1 MVTEFDLSGDVVV
14 TDHVDDVE
22 FLGLVGDSE
31 LQSREADRRK
41 LRLAREWALR
51 KQVTEV
57 RDAAHWCDGDSRD
70 IEETIG
76 GEGTPL
82 VAAGSVEPFAAALGV
97 GTTTALQLLSDALD
111 LYYRL
116 PRLWAL
122 MDVLDLAPWRARRI
136 AKATHPLSP
145 KAAAYVEAQVL
156 EIADSCGPVK
166 LDRIVQDAAAR
177 FDPVERA
184 EAEDA
189 AKAAWGVRVDDYTM
203 DGWLGTSRMELV
215 GDTPTLHRFRD
226 LLSKGAHDQLDP
238 ARPADEQP
246 SLEHRKI
253 AALNSLISATT
264 TGVPTKAYVHFDL
277 TDLPDKLA
285 FGSVERLGPLT
296 IKTLKE
302 WLGTSRFTLQPV
314 LRMDR
319 GDAVDQHDP
328 PAWMRETVILRDR
341 ECVFPWCTR
350 SSRDCDLD
358 HIEPYVDLDDRGPP
372 GQTRPDNLAPL
383 CRRHHRAK
391 TFRGWTYVRNADGTY
406 TWTSPYGRL
415 FTVAASGV
423 VTRH

>member
-14 TDHVDDVE
+14 TDHVDDAE

-41 LRLAREWALR
+41 LRFAREWALR
-51 KQVTEV
+51 KQVSDV
-57 RDAAHWCDGDSRD
+57 LKAAHWCDGDIKD

-82 VAAGSVEPFAAALGV
+82 VAAGCVEPFAVALGV
-97 GTTTALQLLSDALD
+97 STSTALQLLSDALD

-122 MDVLDLAPWRARRI
+122 MEALDLAPWRARRI
-136 AKATHPLSP
+136 AKATHGLSP

-166 LDRIVQDAAAR
+166 LERIVNDAAAR

-184 EAEDA
+184 EVEDA
-189 AKAAWGVRVDDYTM
+189 AKASWGVRVDDYTI
-203 DGWLGTSRMELV
+203 DGWVGTSRMELI

-238 ARPADEQP
+238 SRPAEEQP

-264 TGVPTKAYVHFDL
+264 TGVPTTAYLHFDL
-277 TDLPDKLA
+277 ADLPDKLA
-285 FGSVERLGPLT
+285 VGAVERLGPLT
-296 IKTLKE
+296 IRTIKE

-319 GDAVDQHDP
+319 TDAVDQHDP
-328 PAWMRETVILRDR
+328 PAWMRETVVLRDP
-341 ECVFPWCTR
+341 ECVFPWCTKG
-350 SSRDCDLD
+350 SRGCDLD
-358 HIEPYVDLDDRGPP
+358 HIEAYVEMDDGGPP

-391 TFRGWTYVRNADGTY
+391 TFRGWSYTRDPDGSY
-406 TWTSPYGRL
+406 SWTSPHGRR
-415 FTVAASGV
+415 FVVDGDR
-423 VTRH
+423 VTRL